1 MKGRTLY
8 EVEGLLCEGKDSCMK
23 WKDFVCREGL
33 CMKRRTL
40 YEVEGLLD
48 DCKDVALFDHI

>member
-1 MKGRTLY
+1 
-8 EVEGLLCEGKDSCMK
+8 MK